1 MPPLCCLP
9 LRGRH
14 LLKRDNPALVT
25 TDLFI
30 VDMSMDATQEA
41 CLTDGER
48 FVGSTARF
56 DEVSESEA
64 ETLPQRAELQIIP
77 LRPELRLEGYIKPPF
92 PCALVNVVAALIQAS
107 RVGRKVLSLPQK
119 APAASVLRNTAV
131 IAETL
136 RLAQRSLFP
145 RQYC

>member
-56 DEVSESEA
+56 DEVSSEA
-64 ETLPQRAELQIIP
+64 ETLPLQPELQIIP
-77 LRPELRLEGYIKPPF
+77 LRPELRLKGYYRPS
-92 PCALVNVVAALIQAS
+92 S
-107 RVGRKVLSLPQK
+107 RV
-119 APAASVLRNTAV
+119 
-131 IAETL
+131 
-136 RLAQRSLFP
+136 RLLTW
-145 RQYC
+145 